1 MTGSVLAPLA
11 ARYTTW
17 LTLPPGDTAASEED
31 PTLVWV
37 MPLVLRLERGDRSAR
52 SEILAA
58 AATAS
63 LLVCLDPRAERD
75 GAWREPLHH
84 WISGRIRKVA
94 RRARGSHWRAV
105 QQLPGVTVTVGDAEV
120 RALVPTRVADTPR
133 EVSRLQI
140 SGGVAAV
147 DERPRVPP
155 GVPSL
160 LVNPALDMS
169 LGKTAAQAGH
179 ATMTLAAMLDDGAL
193 RSWAAADYGCAVRD
207 ATEDE
212 WRQLVPG
219 DDPAG
224 AWRER
229 GVVATRD
236 AGLTEV
242 DPGTITVLGVWG
254 PN

>member
-1 MTGSVLAPLA
+1 AQDPASV
-11 ARYTTW
+11 R
-17 LTLPPGDTAASEED
+17 
-31 PTLVWV
+31 V
-37 MPLVLRLERGDRSAR
+37 MPLVLRLERGTQPQGSQVL
-52 SEILAA
+52 EA

-63 LLVCLDPRAERD
+63 LAVCMDPRAAPD
-75 GAWREPLHH
+75 GPWYSALHR
-84 WISGRIRKVA
+84 WTSGRIRKVA

-140 SGGVAAV
+140 SGGIAAV
-147 DERPRVPP
+147 DERPTVPP

-169 LGKTAAQAGH
+169 LGKTAAQVGH

-207 ATEDE
+207 ATDDE
-212 WRQLVPG
+212 WRQLAPG

-229 GVVATRD
+229 GVVAVRD
-236 AGLTEV
+236 AGFTEV
-242 DPGTITVLGVWG
+242 DPGTITVLGVWE